1 MRAVALVTLTP
12 VLLATALTGPL
23 EVLALVSG
31 YLALRSALI
40 GFMSLVGGASK
51 REIADDMAAAIASG
65 VPSAFLIAAAAT
77 VILIGTR

>member
-40 GFMSLVGGASK
+40 GFLSLVGGASK

-65 VPSAFLIAAAAT
+65 VPSAFVIGVAAT